1 MKVDIRIAENAR
13 TDLTQRIG
21 AADYFV
27 RLEALLAEK
36 LGKLPAMQ
44 GRAEAVEISVS
55 SLSEP
60 EMRGVNMEY
69 REIDSA
75 TDVLSFP
82 LWEENGVF
90 DPPAGWDVLPL
101 GDIVVCPDIIAKS
114 AEEAKKS
121 FIEELTLVLCH
132 GALHLCGFDHDSE
145 EREKEM
151 WEEQNAMVSGF
162 MEGAADA

>member
-1 MKVDIRIAENAR
+1 MKVNIRVEENVLADLAR
-13 TDLTQRIG
+13 GID
-21 AADYFV
+21 AAAYL
-27 RLEALLAEK
+27 RTLEAILAEG
-36 LGKLPAMQ
+36 LGALSALRE
-44 GRAEAVEISVS
+44 RAETVEISLS

-82 LWEENGVF
+82 LWEEEGVF

-114 AEEAKKS
+114 AEDAKKA
-121 FIEELTLVLCH
+121 FLEELTLVLCH

-151 WEEQNAMVSGF
+151 WEQQNSMVSRF
-162 MEGAADA
+162 MEGVADA

>member
-1 MKVDIRIAENAR
+1 MKVDIRIEENAR
-13 TDLTQRIG
+13 TDLIQRIA

-27 RLEALLAEK
+27 RLEAILAEK
-36 LGKLPAMQ
+36 LEELPVMRE
-44 GRAEAVEISVS
+44 RAETVEISLS
-55 SLSEP
+55 SLTGP

-82 LWEENGVF
+82 LWEEDGVF
-90 DPPAGWDVLPL
+90 SPPSGWDVLPL
-101 GDIVVCPDIIAKS
+101 GDIVVCPEIIAKS

-121 FIEELTLVLCH
+121 FLEELTLVLCH

-145 EREKEM
+145 ESEKEM
-151 WEEQNAMVSGF
+151 WEQQNSMVRGF
-162 MEGAADA
+162 FEDASDA

>member
-1 MKVDIRIAENAR
+1 MKVDIRARENALA
-13 TDLTQRIG
+13 DLMRGID
-21 AADYFV
+21 AADYLT
-27 RLEALLAEK
+27 RLEAILAEG
-36 LGKLPAMQ
+36 LGKLPALRE
-44 GRAEAVEISVS
+44 RAEAVEISLS

-82 LWEENGVF
+82 LWEEDGVF
-90 DPPAGWDVLPL
+90 DPPEGWDVLPL

-114 AEEAKKS
+114 AEEAKKA
-121 FIEELTLVLCH
+121 FLEELTLVLCH

-151 WEEQNAMVSGF
+151 WEWQNSLVRGF
-162 MEGAADA
+162 MEGGADA